1 MLPPAR
7 RREVV
12 PMDVRFDAATRWKL
26 RVAASLSTAL
36 PVRVLVTDGPVL
48 LFEVRRPPTP
58 ADPGR
63 MVLPPCWFRTLVTSA
78 RSPVLPGVGPL
89 TEAMMAARQL
99 GIAPVLDHRGAS
111 LPGGIWRLD
120 HPASATYLFA
130 TGLRPCAARGA
141 LGTDPDVAALEPG
154 YLLDPAT
161 DVTLVSATTGPAADP
176 ATTLDVVTGMLAR
189 CTPAARPRPR
199 PAARPPC
206 SGPAF
211 RSPRRGWSPDRP
223 PGPSWPTRG

>member
-1 MLPPAR
+1 
-7 RREVV
+7 
-12 PMDVRFDAATRWKL
+12 MDARFDAATRWKL

-58 ADPGR
+58 AAPGR
-63 MVLPPCWFRTLVTSA
+63 MVLPPCWFRTMVTSA

-89 TEAMMAARQL
+89 TEAMMTARQL
-99 GIAPVLDHRGAS
+99 EITPVLDHGGAS

-120 HPASATYLFA
+120 HPASVTYLFA

-154 YLLDPAT
+154 YLFDPAT
-161 DVTLVSATTGPAADP
+161 DVTLVSATTGPTADP
-176 ATTLDVVTGMLAR
+176 ASTLDVVTGMLAR
-189 CTPAARPRPR
+189 CAATELLAEVAAGR
-199 PAARPPC
+199 PA
-206 SGPAF
+206 
-211 RSPRRGWSPDRP
+211 
-223 PGPSWPTRG
+223 